1 MMAYF
6 VPIRWLLTVPLA
18 EAATTSSALVARD
31 PAEAPGRWRGRGT
44 DVLDKGFRRSGAT
57 IMNIGNLKKNEA
69 GIHMGRITTLSIG
82 IFVALSA
89 VNSTND
95 KAPAYDVMA
104 LAADKRSWVKVGA
117 LWAFTS
123 NATGE
128 EFLSGRIDDPS
139 MDKAIEVQ
147 LFRQDDGSYNVAWR
161 RPVRRANLPSVAA
174 GESGDDLPALPG
186 GDGGGSDQGGAAATG
201 DGLGKSTAPAA
212 GKARTKERELV
223 DA

>member
-1 MMAYF
+1 
-6 VPIRWLLTVPLA
+6 
-18 EAATTSSALVARD
+18 
-31 PAEAPGRWRGRGT
+31 
-44 DVLDKGFRRSGAT
+44 
-57 IMNIGNLKKNEA
+57 MNIGNLKKNEA

-89 VNSTND
+89 VTSTND

-139 MDKAIEVQ
+139 MDKPIEVQ

-161 RPVRRANLPSVAA
+161 RPVRRANLPSVVGSEADNLPAFPPSDSSGDERHGA
-174 GESGDDLPALPG
+174 GEPG
-186 GDGGGSDQGGAAATG
+186 GDG
-201 DGLGKSTAPAA
+201 LGESTAPGAKR
-212 GKARTKERELV
+212 GNARQTA

>member
-1 MMAYF
+1 
-6 VPIRWLLTVPLA
+6 
-18 EAATTSSALVARD
+18 
-31 PAEAPGRWRGRGT
+31 
-44 DVLDKGFRRSGAT
+44 
-57 IMNIGNLKKNEA
+57 MNIGTLKKNEA

-82 IFVALSA
+82 IFVALSP
-89 VNSTND
+89 VNSTNE
-95 KAPAYDVMA
+95 KAPAFDVMA

-117 LWAFTS
+117 LWSFTS
-123 NATGE
+123 NSTGE

-139 MDKAIEVQ
+139 MDKPIEVQ

-161 RPVRRANLPSVAA
+161 RPVRRANLPSVVA
-174 GESGDDLPALPG
+174 GEPGDDLPALPG

-212 GKARTKERELV
+212 GKARTKARELV